1 MRKPNVRLTGIE
13 YLLVCIQANPGQSQ
27 RYYLRRL
34 YQYKHGTPDP
44 TGGSRGV
51 GYFTS
56 DSYRDVLWRD
66 KAPKNSRGRI
76 WNGYKPKPSCSAMYL
91 TRAGQ
96 LRANAGRAKIGLA
109 SWRGPGWV
117 LA

>member
-34 YQYKHGTPDP
+34 HQYKHGTPDP

-66 KAPKNSRGRI
+66 QAPK
-76 WNGYKPKPSCSAMYL
+76 KPKPSCSAMYL
-91 TRAGQ
+91 NSRGHQRADIARVK
-96 LRANAGRAKIGLA
+96 LGLK
-109 SWRGPGWV
+109 P
-117 LA
+117 LLMQD